1 MKRAN
6 ETNIH
11 PGIILKE
18 DVIEVNEL
26 SIGEAAALLGVSRL
40 TVSKIANSRGAITPN
55 MALRIEKVF
64 GGDADF
70 WLRMQRGYDLME
82 ERNKFSK
89 NPPQL
94 TRFISRSN

>member
-1 MKRAN
+1 MERAN

-11 PGIILKE
+11 PGIILQE
-18 DVIEVNEL
+18 DVIAAHKL
-26 SIGEAAALLGVSRL
+26 SIGAAAALLGVSRL
-40 TVSKIANSRGAITPN
+40 TVSKIANGRGAITPN

-64 GGDADF
+64 GVDADF
-70 WLRMQRGYDLME
+70 WLRMQGGYDLMT

-94 TRFISRSN
+94 PRFIIGHN